1 MIILKKVLK
10 VIGIIF
16 LVLILIIAGLSIWK
30 WDLIKSVYIGLNS
43 TPDEISRKIDITH
56 EKMQN
61 NIEFY
66 TGITLRELTEEE
78 MKLLASGKITKAE
91 LFEKILNEAIEEYLK
106 KNETESLDTKYD
118 QIVAKYTSDF
128 YSLKQKYI
136 GMLDSLINVANDEFQ
151 ALPKEQKTTRNRSK
165 IISKYINVASEYE
178 YLCDNEVNAL
188 LDSMKTELKAINSD
202 TDITDAIKEVYYE
215 EKSLRISYYT
225 SKLK

>member
-1 MIILKKVLK
+1 MKKVLK
-10 VIGIIF
+10 VIGIIL

-30 WDLIKSVYIGLNS
+30 WDLIKSVYMGLNS
-43 TPDEISRKIDITH
+43 TPDEISQKIDLTQ
-56 EKMQN
+56 ESLQN

-66 TGITLRELTEEE
+66 TGIALREPTNEE
-78 MKLLASGKITKAE
+78 MKLLSSGKLTKAE
-91 LFEKILNEAIEEYLK
+91 LFEKILNEAIEAYLK
-106 KNETESLDTKYD
+106 NNETESFDTKYD
-118 QIVAKYTSDF
+118 QIVAKYTSAF

-151 ALPKEQKTTRNRSK
+151 ALPKEQKTTKNRSK

-178 YLCDNEVNAL
+178 SSCDNEVNLL
-188 LDSMKTELKAINSD
+188 LDSMKAELKAINAD
-202 TDITDAIKEVYYE
+202 TSVVDAIKEVYYE